1 MTLRRWRGVILR
13 LARRRALA
21 VIVGAALVAPGAWI
35 ELSGRFD
42 AWWINGLAL
51 VCGATGTALVWIGFT
66 GASPDWVEPMNGR

>member
-21 VIVGAALVAPGAWI
+21 AIVGAALVVPAAWI
-35 ELSGRFD
+35 ESSGRYD

-51 VCGATGTALVWIGFT
+51 VCGASGAALVWIGLT
-66 GASPDWVEPMNGR
+66 GGRPDWVEPIQRE